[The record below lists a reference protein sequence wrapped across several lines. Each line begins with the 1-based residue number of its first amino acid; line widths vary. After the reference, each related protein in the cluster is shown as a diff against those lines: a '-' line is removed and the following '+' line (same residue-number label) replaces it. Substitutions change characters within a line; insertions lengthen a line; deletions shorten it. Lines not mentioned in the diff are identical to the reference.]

1 MGVAFMGLN
10 IPTSAAE
17 VGNNL
22 HNNVIDVG
30 NSLAMRGRQA
40 AAIPAEI
47 GSGMQ
52 DFFHGLA
59 TGHALGQTQATA
71 AAQTATKAKPQ
82 AIGGKF
88 VDLPGVGRVQMPSDA
103 WLHDHPAQ
111 NVDTTAPAKASAAS
125 EGSKTP
131 KASNPFDEAVA
142 RFASADG
149 GVSLNELA
157 ALSRSASETS
167 MLRTQP
173 KDPTAKDV
181 AGMQLKGMADELYT
195 GKMAQAQALKAKD
208 PTAAAKLQ
216 EDAVKERMD
225 TLKAILGANPVDL
238 QTAAAMGS
246 GG

>member
-22 HNNVIDVG
+22 HNNAIDVG
-30 NSLAMRGRQA
+30 SSLAMRGRQA
-40 AAIPAEI
+40 AAIPSEI
-47 GSGMQ
+47 AGGLQ

-59 TGHALGQTQATA
+59 TGHALGQAQATA
-71 AAQTATKAKPQ
+71 APQTATKAQ
-82 AIGGKF
+82 AKTTDSGVKAPVYTPAFLAAQPNFVQQLAASVAGGK
-88 VDLPGVGRVQMPSDA
+88 G
-103 WLHDHPAQ
+103 
-111 NVDTTAPAKASAAS
+111 AAAADS
-125 EGSKTP
+125 GAKTP
-131 KASNPFDEAVA
+131 KATNPFDEAVA

-157 ALSRSASETS
+157 ALSHSAAETS

-208 PTAAAKLQ
+208 PAAAAKLQ

>member
-22 HNNVIDVG
+22 HNNAIDAVAA
-30 NSLAMRGRQA
+30 LANRGRQA

-47 GSGMQ
+47 GGGMQ

-59 TGHALGQTQATA
+59 TGHALGQAQATA
-71 AAQTATKAKPQ
+71 APQTATKAQ
-82 AIGGKF
+82 AKTATGGVKAPVYTPEFLATQPNFVQQLAAAAAGGK
-88 VDLPGVGRVQMPSDA
+88 A
-103 WLHDHPAQ
+103 A
-111 NVDTTAPAKASAAS
+111 APAASSSKAS
-125 EGSKTP
+125 T

-142 RFASADG
+142 RFASSDG

-157 ALSRSASETS
+157 ALSRSAAETS

-173 KDPTAKDV
+173 KDPSAKDV
-181 AGMQLKGMADELYT
+181 AGLQLKGMADELYT
-195 GKMAQAQALKAKD
+195 GKMQQAQALKAKD
-208 PTAAAKLQ
+208 PAAAAKLQ
-216 EDAVKERMD
+216 EEAVKERMD

-238 QTAAAMGS
+238 QTAAAMG
-246 GG
+246 GGGE